1 MPMFIVE
8 TGVMVPTRDGV
19 RLATDIDRPT
29 EGPTPTLLTRTPYN
43 KDVVA
48 GFSDDLD
55 LFRALRAGYAV
66 VAQDVRGRF
75 ASEGTFD
82 AYHQEAADGADT
94 IAWIAAQPWSDGVV
108 GTFGKSYLGCTQWL
122 LAPQQPPALRAMA
135 PSMTPSDAYE
145 GNTYQGGANVMH
157 ILRWAVALGADAARK
172 RVARGERVP
181 AEWARDLDYNT
192 ALSHLPLRDHPRT
205 RSSRRSGR
213 AGSPNQPMDRT
224 GVRSRPTPPTRR
236 SPCRCSTSA
245 AGTTSC
251 SAPPWRT
258 IAASDAA
265 ADPGLPP
272 GVG

>member
-1 MPMFIVE
+1 MS
-8 TGVMVPTRDGV
+8 
-19 RLATDIDRPT
+19 
-29 EGPTPTLLTRTPYN
+29 
-43 KDVVA
+43 

-82 AYHQEAADGADT
+82 AYLQEPADGADT
-94 IAWIAAQPWSDGVV
+94 IAWIAGQPWSDGAV
-108 GTFGKSYLGCTQWL
+108 GTFGKSYLGATQWL

-157 ILRWAVALGADAARK
+157 ILRWAVALGTDAARQ
-172 RVARGERVP
+172 RVARGEAIP
-181 AEWARDLDYNT
+181 AEWARDLDYDT
-192 ALSHLPLRDHPRT
+192 ALSHLPLRDHPAYEELAPFWP
-205 RSSRRSGR
+205 S
-213 AGSPNQPMDRT
+213 GSPSQRMDRT
-224 GVRSRPTPPTRR
+224 GVRSRPTPPMRR
-236 SPCRCSTSA
+236 SACRCSTSA

-258 IAASDAA
+258 IAASGTA

-272 GVG
+272 GAG